1 LVSRQQTYNFRAT
14 SQRFLTR
21 REKEEAEAKQKAE
34 KGEAEPEE
42 KDRVVLPALTRFN
55 TGVSAL
61 TDVSYTED
69 FVRLELPAVGNRA
82 LKLPNLASLT
92 TQEKESYFGDS
103 ARAAFFESYRQL
115 ARMRNTIGLGDE
127 DLEIEALLT
136 ARTQQMDQFDD
147 HDELAEL
154 IDTAMDGDYHSDHSS
169 EHSLEMGDV
178 VDEHNNVKAFSR
190 HQSRRAMIME
200 DGNEVSQ
207 TSPSSRQSTVSG
219 LPLYL
224 EDEASKP
231 TTARSVRSSQGSP
244 LRRRH
249 TPSRTNPRTPKARTL
264 YSRQR
269 QDDTQATEEEKARL
283 FAHLGKQSPSDA
295 PQGARPLS
303 ARSRFL
309 VGCVRKG
316 ILPQASLI
324 IRRGVATTLSI
335 ASFGIGN
342 ELALL
347 LAASL
352 PTLPLLEGLNIADN
366 NLTDV
371 GLVPIVKAL
380 TNCVHLQSFDVSRN
394 KVDAETA
401 QALLD
406 YISTPACKLTHL
418 IMGNANV
425 DDAEA
430 ARFVKV
436 TLIMNAFS
444 LFARA

>member
-1 LVSRQQTYNFRAT
+1 V
-14 SQRFLTR
+14 
-21 REKEEAEAKQKAE
+21 E
-34 KGEAEPEE
+34 GEAEEE
-42 KDRVVLPALTRFN
+42 KASVVLPPLTRFN

-69 FVRLELPAVGNRA
+69 FVRLELPVVGNRNKA

-92 TQEKESYFGDS
+92 TQEKESYFGDN

-127 DLEIEALLT
+127 DMEIEALLT

-154 IDTAMDGDYHSDHSS
+154 IDIAMDGDYHSDHSS
-169 EHSLEMGDV
+169 EHSLEMGDM

-200 DGNEVSQ
+200 EGNEVPR

-224 EDEASKP
+224 EDEPSKP

-244 LRRRH
+244 LRRRN
-249 TPSRTNPRTPKARTL
+249 TPSRNNPRTPKVRTL

-283 FAHLGKQSPSDA
+283 FAHLGKESTGDA
-295 PQGARPLS
+295 PQSARPLS

-342 ELALL
+342 DLAVL

-352 PTLPLLEGLNIADN
+352 PTLPMLEGLNISDN

-401 QALLD
+401 QELLS

-436 TLIMNAFS
+436 SDI
-444 LFARA
+444 